1 MCHLNS
7 NNNSSRSTAISLLTG
22 QFTISSF
29 RCYYYYI
36 VSYVYI
42 FSAATYNNTHFPEQQ
57 SITKDSPRIVRMG
70 RSELNVQVLASDYDL
85 FID

>member
-57 SITKDSPRIVRMG
+57 SITKDSPRIVSIEVESSLMSKYSRVTMIY
-70 RSELNVQVLASDYDL
+70 S
-85 FID
+85 